1 MTFEGLAEKYL
12 DLTSPKKRS
21 HRVEKYILKTLQQ
34 YFGKFRISDMNGDD
48 AEPYQ
53 AVRSKSVK
61 PAPINR
67 EMTVAKHMFT
77 KAVEWNHI
85 PDHPFRTVRSL
96 SVPKRDER
104 VLSGDEE
111 IKLLDASDRVR

>member
-12 DLTSPKKRS
+12 DLTSPKKRC

-34 YFGKFRISDMNGDD
+34 YFGKFRISDMNAGD
-48 AEPYQ
+48 AERYQ

-77 KAVEWNHI
+77 KAVVWNHI
-85 PDHPFRTVRSL
+85 PDNPFRTVRSL

-111 IKLLDASDRVR
+111 IKLLDACAHVR